1 MSDGLILEYIC
12 SLVTL
17 ETIGRKLLL
26 ILLCFDWVLNL
37 SLTAVVMLLYIV
49 TGATSV
55 VRLSV
60 K

>member
-26 ILLCFDWVLNL
+26 ILLCFDWVLNIH
-37 SLTAVVMLLYIV
+37 MQF
-49 TGATSV
+49 GDF
-55 VRLSV
+55 RDHRP
-60 K
+60 